1 MSGTPPS
8 APEPAPEAEPGATAA
23 PAPEPGGANE
33 GGGKGVDDRLRRRV
47 LWAMPTGLYVI
58 GSRSG
63 RRRNLMT
70 ANLCV
75 QVAVEP
81 KLVGVSIDVSAV
93 TAALIAEG
101 GCFAVSVLARE
112 DRAVV
117 RRFVKPVPEGEVTL
131 GADGEAVSMMGEEVT
146 VGRTGA
152 PVLARSVAWLDCAV
166 RRRVELG
173 SHDLFVGEVVAVGGP
188 DGELPPV
195 LRMEDT
201 RMNYGG

>member
-1 MSGTPPS
+1 MS
-8 APEPAPEAEPGATAA
+8 AEPGGRAG
-23 PAPEPGGANE
+23 EPGAELGE
-33 GGGKGVDDRLRRRV
+33 GGVDDRLRRRV
-47 LWAMPTGLYVI
+47 LWAMPTGLYVV

-63 RRRNLMT
+63 HERNLMT

-81 KLVGVSIDVSAV
+81 KLVGVAIDVTAV
-93 TAALIAEG
+93 TARLVG
-101 GCFAVSVLARE
+101 DGKCFSVSLLARE

-117 RRFVKPVPEGEVTL
+117 RRFVKPVPDSEIVTDV
-131 GADGEAVSMMGEEVT
+131 GGDAVSIAGEEVLT
-146 VGRTGA
+146 GRTGA
-152 PVLARSVAWLDCAV
+152 PVLARSVAWLDCAL
-166 RRRVELG
+166 RHRIGLG

-188 DGELPPV
+188 SGEVPPV

>member
-1 MSGTPPS
+1 MTTDGREAAAGGPTGNGR
-8 APEPAPEAEPGATAA
+8 AGEPDI
-23 PAPEPGGANE
+23 
-33 GGGKGVDDRLRRRV
+33 DDRLRRRV
-47 LWAMPTGLYVI
+47 LWALPTGLYVV

-63 RRRNLMT
+63 GECNLMT

-81 KLVGVSIDVSAV
+81 KLVGVAIDVTAV
-93 TAALIAEG
+93 TARLVDEG
-101 GCFAVSVLARE
+101 GSFAVSLLARE

-117 RRFVKPVPEGEVTL
+117 RHFVKPVGEGEVVVGT
-131 GADGEAVSMMGEEVT
+131 GGELVSIGGEEVL
-146 VGRTGA
+146 VARTGA
-152 PVLARSVAWLDCAV
+152 PVLARSVAWLDCAL
-166 RRRVELG
+166 RHRVVLG

-188 DGELPPV
+188 PGDVPPV